1 MDFFIVSLQDQPP
14 PPDRVRRQPSVR
26 KRFQGV
32 ISRTV
37 AAMSLAFAVLATVGA
52 VTTDY
57 WSVNSVTE
65 SGSAQGA

>member
-1 MDFFIVSLQDQPP
+1 M
-14 PPDRVRRQPSVR
+14 
-26 KRFQGV
+26 
-32 ISRTV
+32 ISRTL
-37 AAMSLAFAVLATVGA
+37 AAMSLAFAVLAAVGA